1 VPIVTNLNRWLLL
14 GAIGIALVSELTFGS
29 EIGAGNPLTSPTAQ
43 LPTTQTPD
51 DRLNRSLGILRQVTI
66 ETLPADRKAIFGQP
80 ELDRLFADRYN
91 RNLDLASVKAIVE
104 QINQLYKQRGYDL
117 AQVVNVEN
125 LAGDGRLKLVV
136 TEGAIEDVRVR
147 FFTRDNSGRDR
158 YVDDRNQPI
167 GGTTRPFIITRE
179 AETKTGSIFNRR
191 TIEGDLRRIYGLG
204 LFKDLKLSFQPGSID
219 PSKVI
224 LTFDVLE
231 TGKNSSV
238 NGGGTVG
245 SSSGLGAFGSYKQLN
260 LGGNNQTLGGTINIG
275 GTGTTYDLRFTEPWI
290 ATDTNRTGYEVSLV
304 QNRSLS
310 SIFYGGKQSVSLPNS
325 TDSPTVL
332 RSGGSI
338 SFSRPLSGNPFDDRG
353 WRASAGVQYQKVSIQ
368 TPSGQISPTDAAG
381 KPLSFSGTGQDD
393 LLTLQLSLSQDSRDN
408 FLDPSSGDVMR
419 LGVDRSI
426 PIGNAQISMTKL
438 RGSYTK
444 YLPVKLTNFDKG
456 TQAFVVNIQSG
467 TILGDLPPY
476 EAFSL
481 GGVGSVR
488 GYEDGDVGTGR
499 SFLQATAEY
508 RFPIVSFL
516 GGALFADY
524 GTDLG
529 SGKLVPGD
537 PAGTRLKPGNGFG
550 YGVGVRIQNQFIPL
564 RLDFG
569 RNNLGEERIQFGFG
583 DRF

>member
-1 VPIVTNLNRWLLL
+1 MNDRNYWRALLTLAIVV
-14 GAIGIALVSELTFGS
+14 ASELTLCTKPCT
-29 EIGAGNPLTSPTAQ
+29 ATPLNSANRAQIPPDRSTPAPATA
-43 LPTTQTPD
+43 P
-51 DRLNRSLGILRQVTI
+51 LGILRQVEI
-66 ETLPADRKAIFGQP
+66 ETLPTGQSKIVNRQD
-80 ELDRLFADRYN
+80 LDRLFTDRYN
-91 RNLDLASVKAIVE
+91 RNLDLEAVKAIVDRV
-104 QINQLYKQRGYDL
+104 NKLYKERGYEL

-125 LAGDGRLKLVV
+125 LTTDGRLKLIV
-136 TEGAIEDVRVR
+136 TEGTIEDVRVR
-147 FFTRDNSGRDR
+147 FFTRDNAGRDR
-158 YVDDRNQPI
+158 YVDDNNQPI
-167 GGTTRPFIITRE
+167 RGTTRSFIITRE
-179 AETKTGSIFNRR
+179 AETKAGSIFNRR
-191 TIEGDLRRIYGLG
+191 TIERDARRIYGLG

-224 LTFDVLE
+224 LTLDILE

-245 SSSGLGAFGSYKQLN
+245 SNSGLGAFGSYKQLN
-260 LGGNNQTLGGTINIG
+260 LGGNNQTLGGVINIG
-275 GTGTTYDLRFTEPWI
+275 GTGTTYDLKFTDPWI
-290 ATDTNRTGYEVSLV
+290 GTDTTRTGYEVSLF

-310 SIFYGGKQSVSLPNS
+310 SIFYGGKQPVALPNS
-325 TDSPTVL
+325 TDSPFVS
-332 RSGGSI
+332 RSGGGI

-353 WRASAGVQYQKVSIQ
+353 WRTSAGVQYQKVSIQ
-368 TPSGQISPTDAAG
+368 TPGGQIAPTDAAG
-381 KPLSFSGTGQDD
+381 KPLSFSSTGQDD

-408 FLDPSSGDVMR
+408 FLDPSSGEAIR

-444 YLPVKLTNFDKG
+444 YFPVQLTNFDKG
-456 TQAFVVNIQSG
+456 SQALVFNVQSG
-467 TILGDLPPY
+467 TVLGDLPPY

-488 GYEDGDVGTGR
+488 GFEDGDVGTGR

-529 SGKLVPGD
+529 SGKSVPGD

-550 YGVGVRIQNQFIPL
+550 YGFGVRIQNQFVPI

-569 RNNLGEERIQFGFG
+569 RNNLGEDRIQFGFG